1 MSALERN
8 CLVVASVREG
18 GLDETLGGR
27 SGSPTDNQSLG
38 YFLGDHTGIS
48 QFDLGDHDNFVH
60 EIGARAQVS
69 VVHALDSRARQLFSH
84 ELRALGGQ
92 VDLGVHDHF
101 DHEFGAAAARAQ
113 VGREVYVFDVR
124 ALGGRGQV
132 DLRVRHHFD
141 HEVDTQASRDL
152 IVLVRVRLVRDER
165 ISREQKNSACS
176 RLTLMFAHQ
185 SLTVVAAR
193 QIMV

>member
-27 SGSPTDNQSLG
+27 SGSPTDYQSLG

-84 ELRALGGQ
+84 ELRALVGQ
-92 VDLGVHDHF
+92 IDLG
-101 DHEFGAAAARAQ
+101 
-113 VGREVYVFDVR
+113 
-124 ALGGRGQV
+124 
-132 DLRVRHHFD
+132 VRHHFD
-141 HEVDTQASRDL
+141 HEVDTQASL

-165 ISREQKNSACS
+165 ISREQKKLCVFSIN
-176 RLTLMFAHQ
+176 LMFAHQ